1 MRWQES
7 SIGISTADNI
17 DEAEGVIRDVKIIG
31 PKSKNRGRT
40 YKESTLRKA
49 MPLYEGAQV
58 YVDHDRKNSERSL
71 KDGWGVIRNVSMR
84 EGSLFADLH
93 YLKSHPATT
102 YLIERARRFPEK
114 FGLSHDAS
122 GDKTI
127 ENGVEVVE
135 SIDKVHSVDIVA
147 DPATNKSLFESK
159 GNTVEKTVKQIVEQ
173 HEKQVAFAKVLREM
187 CDPKMMEEAGF
198 DASAVPVELQ
208 EEAGA
213 TPEDEV
219 RAAFRSIVMAV
230 VDDESLSI
238 EEVVKRIK
246 IVLKAKE
253 QIKGAIGTDDSSS
266 DEMVSEE
273 MVPDEM
279 SNEDVNSYDE
289 EEMMSE
295 ATQKIIAENKKL
307 REQVEANELLRE
319 CESMLKESKVEP
331 TDIRLKALM
340 ALPADDRKALVEQ
353 FAAKASVKT
362 RPATSQ
368 SILRESEDV
377 NSRSVEDWAKR
388 ILS

>member
-7 SIGISTADNI
+7 SVGISTSDNI
-17 DEAEGVIRDVKIIG
+17 DEAEGVITGVKIIG
-31 PKSKNRGRT
+31 QKSKNRRT

-58 YVDHDRKNSERSL
+58 YVDHDRKNVERSL
-71 KDGWGVIRNVSMR
+71 KDGWGILKNVRMN

-102 YLIERARRFPEK
+102 YLLERAKRFPEK

-159 GNTVEKTVKQIVEQ
+159 GIIVEKTVKQIVEQ
-173 HEKQVAFAKVLREM
+173 HEKQVAFAKILREM
-187 CDPKMMEEAGF
+187 CDPKMTEEAGF
-198 DASAVPVELQ
+198 DASAVPVEMQ

-219 RAAFRSIVMAV
+219 RAAFRSIVMAI
-230 VDDESLSI
+230 VDDDGLSI

-253 QIKGAIGTDDSSS
+253 QIKGAIGTDGTDEVDTEDLVTDESS
-266 DEMVSEE
+266 
-273 MVPDEM
+273 
-279 SNEDVNSYDE
+279 EDANPNDD

-295 ATQKIIAENKKL
+295 ATQKIIEENKKL

-340 ALPADDRKALVEQ
+340 ALPVEDRKALVEQ

-377 NSRSVEDWAKR
+377 SSRSVEDWAKR